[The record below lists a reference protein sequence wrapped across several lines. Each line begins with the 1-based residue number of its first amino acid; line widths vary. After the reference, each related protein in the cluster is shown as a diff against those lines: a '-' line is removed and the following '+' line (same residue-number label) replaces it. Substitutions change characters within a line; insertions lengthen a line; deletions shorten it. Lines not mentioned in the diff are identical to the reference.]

1 MHKKNARTEGARHE
15 LFQLR
20 EYIPRKSVEN
30 VMACNTFPIFQLAVM
45 TGKNPRPS
53 LNFSCPFELASADIQ
68 ATLDP
73 PEKEK
78 RRL

>member
-1 MHKKNARTEGARHE
+1 
-15 LFQLR
+15 
-20 EYIPRKSVEN
+20 
-30 VMACNTFPIFQLAVM
+30 M

-53 LNFSCPFELASADIQ
+53 LNFSCSFELASANIE

-78 RRL
+78 RRFLKRVVMVMIFYSFTPPRNSALEVFLSTLA